1 MPLNAIKCLQMPYDV
16 VLKTRPFGAAAKPP
30 TEKKILFQLEN
41 LDPHAGGKAAGYLQE
56 CYEMYDAVNI
66 F

>member
-1 MPLNAIKCLQMPYDV
+1 MPYDV